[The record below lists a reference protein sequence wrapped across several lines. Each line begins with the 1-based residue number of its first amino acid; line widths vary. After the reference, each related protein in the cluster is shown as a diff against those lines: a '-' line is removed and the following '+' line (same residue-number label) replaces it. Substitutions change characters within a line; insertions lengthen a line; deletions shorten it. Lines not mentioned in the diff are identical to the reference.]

1 MMRVEINFLN
11 PMKCRVLSFTLISLA
26 PTLHAEVLPVLNAP
40 IANLTEPAS
49 RGPRTIALN
58 SVFGTE
64 LIDNQVVRFTS
75 QYNSGGI
82 PIVMDFAMFSNRT
95 PVTRTNFLSY
105 VTSGAYNNTFFHR
118 SVDGFVVQGGGF
130 RLGASNYE
138 AVPQNAPI
146 VNEFGVSNTLGTVSM
161 AKLGGDPNSATNQFF
176 VSTGA
181 NSDILD
187 PQNGG
192 FTVFARVTKGTMD
205 NVMIFN
211 DPDTFV
217 TWDASGIH
225 PAFTDLPLF
234 FQFSNPATQD
244 WRNFL
249 INFPSVT
256 LQALPSGQAGTS
268 TTLTYTVLQNTNA
281 GLVTP
286 AIVSGNQL
294 QLAYAPAQTGSASV
308 TIRATDSVGNT
319 VDDTFIIT
327 VQPSYTTWKNSRFS
341 SPELANSAVS
351 GPLADPEVD
360 GISNLELFFHGLER
374 GSFAKRPVEF
384 LGFHGA
390 SARKPRFRFPIA
402 NAMAGVSYAL
412 QRSSNLADNS
422 WTTIPHSVVAST
434 INGTTTLTTIEATS
448 AQAADAKAFYR
459 IAFTLAD

>member
-1 MMRVEINFLN
+1 
-11 PMKCRVLSFTLISLA
+11 MKCRVLPFLLISFA
-26 PTLHAEVLPVLNAP
+26 PVLRAEVLPVLNAP
-40 IANLTEPAS
+40 MANLTEPAS

-95 PVTRTNFLSY
+95 PVTRTNFLNY
-105 VTSGAYNNTFFHR
+105 VTSGAYTNTFFHR

-181 NSDILD
+181 NSEILD

-192 FTVFARVTKGTMD
+192 FTVFARVTKDTMA

-211 DPDTFV
+211 DPGYFPV
-217 TWDASGIH
+217 WRIVDAQNNDIFGNPVPS
-225 PAFTDLPLF
+225 TPLF
-234 FQFSNPATQD
+234 VNFTAGATQD
-244 WRNFL
+244 WRDFL
-249 INFPSVT
+249 INFPTVALAT
-256 LQALPSGQAGTS
+256 LPAGQAGTS
-268 TTLTYTVLQNTNA
+268 TTLTYTVQQNTNA

-286 AIVSGNQL
+286 TIVSGNQL
-294 QLAYAPAQTGSASV
+294 QLAYAPAQVGTATI

-319 VDDTFIIT
+319 VDDTFSIT
-327 VQPSYTTWKNSRFS
+327 VQPSYTTWKNGKFS
-341 SPELANSAVS
+341 SPELANPAVS
-351 GPLADPEVD
+351 GALADPEAD
-360 GISNLELFFHGLER
+360 GTSNLELFFHGLER
-374 GSFAKRPVEF
+374 GSLAKRPVEF
-384 LGFHGA
+384 LGFQGG

-402 NAMAGVSYAL
+402 NAMAGVTYQL
-412 QRSSNLADNS
+412 QRSSNLAENS
-422 WTTIPHSVVAST
+422 WTTIPHSIIAST
-434 INGTTTLTTIEATS
+434 NNGTSTLTTIEATQ
-448 AQAADAKAFYR
+448 AQPNDAKAFYR
-459 IAFTLAD
+459 IAYTLAD

>member
-1 MMRVEINFLN
+1 
-11 PMKCRVLSFTLISLA
+11 MKCRVLPVLLISLA
-26 PTLHAEVLPVLNAP
+26 PALRAEVLPVLNVP
-40 IANLTEPAS
+40 MPNLTEPAS
-49 RGPRTIALN
+49 RGPRTIGLN

-75 QYNSGGI
+75 QYNSGGN

-105 VTSGAYNNTFFHR
+105 VTSGAYTNTFFHR

-130 RLGASNYE
+130 RLGASDYE
-138 AVPQNAPI
+138 PVPQNAPI
-146 VNEFGVSNTLGTVSM
+146 VNEFGISNTFGTVSM

-192 FTVFARVTKGTMD
+192 FTVFARVTKDTMA
-205 NVMIFN
+205 NVMTFN

-234 FQFSNPATQD
+234 FQFTNPATQD

-249 INFPSVT
+249 INFSTVALAT
-256 LQALPSGQAGTS
+256 LPAGQAGTS
-268 TTLTYTVLQNTNA
+268 TTLTYTVQQNTNT

-286 AIVSGNQL
+286 TIVSENQL
-294 QLAYAPAQTGSASV
+294 QLAYSPAQIGTA
-308 TIRATDSVGNT
+308 TITVRATDSVGNT
-319 VDDTFIIT
+319 VDDTFSIT
-327 VQPSYTTWKNSRFS
+327 VQPSYTTWKNSKFS
-341 SPELANSAVS
+341 SPELANPAVS

-374 GSFAKRPVEF
+374 GSLAKRPVEF
-384 LGFHGA
+384 LGFQGG

-402 NAMAGVSYAL
+402 NAMAGVTYQL
-412 QRSSNLADNS
+412 QRSSNLAENS
-422 WTTIPHSVVAST
+422 WTTIPHSIIASNN
-434 INGTTTLTTIEATS
+434 NGTSTLTTIEATQ
-448 AQAADAKAFYR
+448 AQPNDAKAFYR
-459 IAFTLAD
+459 IAYTLAE